1 MWGQLGPEAASAASV
16 GAVTSPLSPAWGRE
30 GLDFTAS
37 PAGVVCVM
45 LRRGLLDLFWVCC
58 TRAMW
63 GLWLS
68 CRFIGANATPPKPHQ
83 CEHKEP
89 CTPEQPGL
97 EPKWLRRGD
106 STKRR
111 FHTSPRQHGSWCCWE
126 GAACWPSSL
135 TSSQYSTVY
144 STFSMGL
151 RLEPSASCIIMHD
164 HDTDYKRHTF
174 ARVAK
179 HTGTTCGTGHVTS
192 PMHRMTLS

>member
-111 FHTSPRQHGSWCCWE
+111 FHNSPRQHGSWCCWE
-126 GAACWPSSL
+126 GC
-135 TSSQYSTVY
+135 
-144 STFSMGL
+144 SML
-151 RLEPSASCIIMHD
+151 AVIIDQQPVQHSIQHLLD
-164 HDTDYKRHTF
+164 GVETGALGILHHN
-174 ARVAK
+174 AR
-179 HTGTTCGTGHVTS
+179 S
-192 PMHRMTLS
+192 